1 MRAKLLVLIS
11 LTTISCTV
19 PACNVPAFAVD
30 DQSASTS
37 ALQVNP
43 NLTPEKKALI
53 LELLKVT
60 EADKTVDKV
69 VAQMM
74 AAHQRQ
80 YPLMI
85 SQIVNANNDLT
96 AEQKKDIIEK
106 SQTRSQQ
113 SSERLKELFK
123 QKIDLG
129 DVLNKV
135 ALVVYDKNFT
145 DAELKDIIAFYK
157 TPTGLKTLKQMP
169 DVMRESM
176 DMTSN
181 LIAPQ
186 MAQIITQLMEEEKAK
201 LKSGDKPAE
210 TKPAVIQ

>member
-1 MRAKLLVLIS
+1 MRVKSLLMAT
-11 LTTISCTV
+11 LTTVSC
-19 PACNVPAFAVD
+19 CLPAFAVSPD
-30 DQSASTS
+30 GEASASAPTTN
-37 ALQVNP
+37 A
-43 NLTPEKKALI
+43 NLSPEKKALI
-53 LELLKVT
+53 LDLLKVT
-60 EADKTVDKV
+60 DADKTVDKV

-85 SQIVNANNDLT
+85 AQIVNAEIGLT
-96 AEQKKDIIEK
+96 DDQKKEIIQK

-113 SSERLKELFK
+113 SSERLRELFK
-123 QKIDLG
+123 EKIDLV

-145 DAELKDIIAFYK
+145 EAELKDIIAFYK
-157 TPTGLKTLKQMP
+157 TPTGQKTLKQMP

-176 DMTSN
+176 EMTST

-186 MAQIITQLMEEEKAK
+186 MGQIITQLMAEEKAK
-201 LKSGDKPAE
+201 LKSADKPAV
-210 TKPAVIQ
+210 TK

>member
-1 MRAKLLVLIS
+1 MRLKASIIAA
-11 LTTISCTV
+11 LTAVSCMV
-19 PACNVPAFAVD
+19 PALAVAPEG
-30 DQSASTS
+30 QTASTTATSNLS
-37 ALQVNP
+37 A
-43 NLTPEKKALI
+43 EKKALI
-53 LELLKVT
+53 LDLLKIT

-85 SQIVNANNDLT
+85 AQIVNADTGLT
-96 AEQKKDIIEK
+96 ADQKKDIIEK

-129 DVLNKV
+129 EVLNRV

-145 DAELKDIIAFYK
+145 EAELKDIIAFYK
-157 TPTGLKTLKQMP
+157 TPTGQKTLKQMP

-176 DMTSN
+176 DMTSS

-186 MAQIITQLMEEEKAK
+186 MGQIITQLMDEEKAK
-201 LKSGDKPAE
+201 LKSVDKPMGDASNRV
-210 TKPAVIQ
+210 KQ

>member
-1 MRAKLLVLIS
+1 MRLKASIIAA
-11 LTTISCTV
+11 LTAVSCMV
-19 PACNVPAFAVD
+19 PALAVAPEG
-30 DQSASTS
+30 QTASTTATSNLS
-37 ALQVNP
+37 A
-43 NLTPEKKALI
+43 EKKALI
-53 LELLKVT
+53 LDLLKIT

-85 SQIVNANNDLT
+85 AQIVNADTGLT
-96 AEQKKDIIEK
+96 ADQKKDIIEK

-129 DVLNKV
+129 DVLNRV

-145 DAELKDIIAFYK
+145 EAELKDIIAFYK
-157 TPTGLKTLKQMP
+157 TPTGQKTLKQMP

-186 MAQIITQLMEEEKAK
+186 MGQIITQLMDEEKAK
-201 LKSGDKPAE
+201 LKAVDKPMGDASNRV
-210 TKPAVIQ
+210 KQ